1 MIALSNLQFASCSF
15 DCTIKIW
22 SIEKYTQIP
31 IAILHGH
38 KSKISSLLYIKN
50 QNFLISCAWDKTLR
64 VWSLLTYQCVSVF
77 KAERCFIIH
86 CFDVIDDNVIAGGEE
101 EMFVVNIKRGKIE
114 EVYQLEKFHSV
125 NSVMRLRDG
134 NLLFACGTREFIIY
148 DKKNKKFTKIE
159 TDDLHSNIIA
169 IDKET
174 FASGYD
180 NIHIN
185 IWKY

>member
-50 QNFLISCAWDKTLR
+50 QNFLISCAWDNTLR

-86 CFDVIDDNVIAGGEE
+86 CFDVIDDNVIAGGER

-114 EVYQLEKFHSV
+114 E
-125 NSVMRLRDG
+125 
-134 NLLFACGTREFIIY
+134 FI
-148 DKKNKKFTKIE
+148 
-159 TDDLHSNIIA
+159 S
-169 IDKET
+169 
-174 FASGYD
+174 
-180 NIHIN
+180 
-185 IWKY
+185 

>member
-1 MIALSNLQFASCSF
+1 MIALSNLQFTSCSF

-125 NSVMRLRDG
+125 MRLRDG

-148 DKKNKKFTKIE
+148 DKKKKIYK
-159 TDDLHSNIIA
+159 N
-169 IDKET
+169 
-174 FASGYD
+174 
-180 NIHIN
+180 
-185 IWKY
+185 